1 MASPIIILENVYVPI
16 SIFHDRSQ
24 GSMVK
29 ERLCIGERG
38 AEMELRDGRKVTPH
52 LGLFFV
58 F

>member
-1 MASPIIILENVYVPI
+1 
-16 SIFHDRSQ
+16 
-24 GSMVK
+24 MVK
-29 ERLCIGERG
+29 ERLCIGERR